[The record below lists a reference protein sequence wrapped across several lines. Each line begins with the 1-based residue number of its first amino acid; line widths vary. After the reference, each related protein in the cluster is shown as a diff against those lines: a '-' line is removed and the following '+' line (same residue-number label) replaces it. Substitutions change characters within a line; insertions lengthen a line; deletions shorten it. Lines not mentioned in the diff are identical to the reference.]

1 MKLGTGDELIGL
13 VGCGKSKQAHAAPAR
28 DLYTGALFR
37 KSLAYAE
44 ARCSVVYVLSAKH
57 GLLALDQ
64 VVEPYDLTLSSQ
76 RCSERVTWARGVW
89 SQLCELYDLRGAAG
103 PRSFMVL
110 AGDPY
115 SAPLLSVAVVLNL
128 LVELLVPLRGM
139 DIGERLQF
147 LTGEPWRPRLR
158 LERDEQ
164 GEPVRFVGGARRGPR
179 AAASNHEVDD
189 IQAAAMLRELGE
201 GA

>member
-64 VVEPYDLTLSSQ
+64 VVEPYEFSLAELDAAG
-76 RCSERVTWARGVW
+76 RERWAGGIWDVIIARGHVDM
-89 SQLCELYDLRGAAG
+89 SALL
-103 PRSFMVL
+103 VL
-110 AGDPY
+110 AGDLY
-115 SAPLLSVAVVLNL
+115 FGPLFDAAVAQGL
-128 LVELLVPLRGM
+128 LVELLDPLRGKQ
-139 DIGERLQF
+139 IGERLRF
-147 LTGEPWRPRLR
+147 LAPGE
-158 LERDEQ
+158 
-164 GEPVRFVGGARRGPR
+164 ARR
-179 AAASNHEVDD
+179 AAPNHEVDD
-189 IQAAAMLRELGE
+189 ITAAALLRELGE
-201 GA
+201 VA